1 MAIDMKVFEDALNK
15 SLQSNEDAFKGKYE
29 AQLKELLGL
38 SADEIN
44 EVCPRTTAMQDYDK
58 LIAVVREASR
68 NNLSQ
73 ADLANQI
80 KALGDNAVQI
90 AKLVGGLAALF
101 A

>member
-1 MAIDMKVFEDALNK
+1 MAIDMEAFKKALDEDLK
-15 SLQSNEDAFKGKYE
+15 QNETVFKGKYSE
-29 AQLKELLGL
+29 QLQELLGL
-38 SADEIN
+38 TDAEIK
-44 EVCPRTTAMQDYDK
+44 EVCPGAQAAQDYDK

-68 NNLSQ
+68 SNLSQ

-80 KALGDNAVQI
+80 KALGANAVQI